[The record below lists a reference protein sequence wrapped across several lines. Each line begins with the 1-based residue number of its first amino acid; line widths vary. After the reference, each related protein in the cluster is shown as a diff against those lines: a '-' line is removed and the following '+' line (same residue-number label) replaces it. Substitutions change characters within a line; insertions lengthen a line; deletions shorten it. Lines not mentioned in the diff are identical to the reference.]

1 MQSGERY
8 APISGVSPVSRE
20 KPRNLAASV
29 RQRLFNR
36 AQERHEDFGLVLT
49 KYGLERFLYRLSES
63 KYRDQFVLK
72 GALLFEL
79 WTHRPYRPTRDLDL
93 EGRGENSIP
102 RIKRLFAEII
112 GQAVA
117 DDGLVFDPE
126 SLHVA
131 RIKEDQEYEG
141 LRVNFVARL
150 ERAKIHIQ
158 VDVGFGDV
166 ILPPPQETAYPAMLD
181 FPSAHLLA
189 YPRET
194 VIAEKLEALVKLG
207 IANTRM
213 KDFYDLWMLS
223 REFAFDGTLLS
234 DAIKATFKRRRTEIP
249 ADTPLALTDE
259 FSRDSQKA
267 KQWSCGA
274 STVGVRRRSK
284 FFFANRACG

>member
-1 MQSGERY
+1 M
-8 APISGVSPVSRE
+8 SRE

-131 RIKEDQEYEG
+131 RRDS
-141 LRVNFVARL
+141 
-150 ERAKIHIQ
+150 RAAFSKAASNC
-158 VDVGFGDV
+158 
-166 ILPPPQETAYPAMLD
+166 P
-181 FPSAHLLA
+181 
-189 YPRET
+189 
-194 VIAEKLEALVKLG
+194 IA
-207 IANTRM
+207 
-213 KDFYDLWMLS
+213 LS
-223 REFAFDGTLLS
+223 RPTSATRSTSSSSSNAAQEDDTFRRFSKSELSMPSTTNTNSIRSTTRNRSRTL
-234 DAIKATFKRRRTEIP
+234 
-249 ADTPLALTDE
+249 
-259 FSRDSQKA
+259 
-267 KQWSCGA
+267 
-274 STVGVRRRSK
+274 
-284 FFFANRACG
+284 